1 MTDENIPMPWL
12 DTLEGVRRT
21 HLEYRMEP
29 PFTFVKER
37 ATNEPDDIA
46 IIPYKG
52 KPISYAELLDG
63 IKRMHV
69 ALRNLGVK
77 KGDRV
82 AIMLPNI
89 PQYIIAHYAILSL
102 GGIVVQT
109 NPLYTER
116 ELNHQMNDSGATVMI
131 TFTLLQEKAHK
142 VMDTTPVEKVIVT
155 NLGDYMKPLVVFL
168 GKLLKK
174 LDDPK
179 FKPYP
184 NHYKWTD
191 LMDAAD
197 LSQFKEE
204 EVNVEEDVAILQYT
218 GGTTGVS
225 KGAMLT
231 HANVSINAQQAREIF
246 NTVRDKEGSLLTVLP
261 MFHSFGLTA
270 CMNMSFQLGV
280 PVVLMPKF
288 IPKEA
293 LKLIE
298 KHRITFFP
306 AVPAMLVALLND
318 PTIKEVDLSSLRA
331 VISGGAPLPV
341 EVARQFEKATD
352 ADLVEGYGLSETSPV
367 AYANPVGSEK
377 IRPKI
382 GSIGLPAPDTLAKI
396 VDTEDYS
403 KTLPIGEVGEI
414 CLKGPQVM
422 KGYWNR
428 PEETAKTLID
438 GWLRT
443 GDIAK
448 IDEEGFAYIVD
459 RKKDL
464 IIVSGYNVVPREVE
478 EVLYEYPKI
487 KEAAVAGLSHPK
499 KGEMVA
505 AWVVLKDGEVATK
518 DEILD
523 FLKENLAPYKLP
535 KEIFF
540 KDDLPKSMIGKVLR
554 RKLREEYESKA
565 T

>member
-1 MTDENIPMPWL
+1 MSEEKIPMPWL
-12 DTLEGVRRT
+12 KTLEGVRKT
-21 HLEYRMEP
+21 HLEYRLVP

-37 ATNEPDDIA
+37 ATNEPNDIS

-52 KPISYAELLDG
+52 KPISYAELLED

-69 ALRNLGVK
+69 ALKDLGVS
-77 KGDRV
+77 KGDRI

-116 ELNHQMNDSGATVMI
+116 ELNHQMNDSGAKIMI
-131 TFTLLQEKAHK
+131 TFSQLQDKAKK
-142 VMDTTPVEKVIVT
+142 VMETTPIEKVIIT
-155 NLGDYMKPLVVFL
+155 NLGDYMKSIVVFL

-179 FKPYP
+179 FKPYQ
-184 NHYKWTD
+184 NHYLWKD
-191 LMDAAD
+191 LMSKAD
-197 LSQFKEE
+197 PNDFKEE
-204 EVNVEEDVAILQYT
+204 EVNLDDVAILQYT
-218 GGTTGVS
+218 GGTTGLS

-231 HANVSINAQQAREIF
+231 HKNVSVNAQQSREIF
-246 NTVRDKEGSLLTVLP
+246 NTVKDKEGSLLTVLP

-288 IPKEA
+288 NASEA

-298 KHRITFFP
+298 KHKITFFP

-318 PTIKEVDLSSLRA
+318 PVIKDVDLSSLTA
-331 VISGGAPLPV
+331 VISGGAPLPI
-341 EVARQFEKATD
+341 EVAKQFSQVTD

-367 AYANPVGSEK
+367 AFANPVGSKK

-396 VDTEDYS
+396 VDTEDYN

-428 PEETAKTLID
+428 PEETEKTLID

-478 EVLYEYPKI
+478 EVLYEFPKI

-505 AWVVLKDGEVATK
+505 AWVVLKEGETATEE
-518 DEILD
+518 EI
-523 FLKENLAPYKLP
+523 FNYLKENLAPYKLP
-535 KEIFF
+535 KKIFF

-554 RKLREEYESKA
+554 RKLKEEYEKSLEK
-565 T
+565 